1 MSKFAIFD
9 ILPRHVRPVPEIAVA
24 VADTDCLQ
32 RAADEWCRRQENA
45 RNLNHGTLRA
55 IPHEEQP

>member
-32 RAADEWCRRQENA
+32 RAADEWCRRQESA
-45 RNLNHGTLRA
+45 RNLDQGAIRAVLR
-55 IPHEEQP
+55 EEQS